1 MIKETKNFEPKEK
14 SICSRPSGLKCISF
28 HLKILYKPMST
39 FSNSLYFPFSLEQ
52 NFLQ

>member
-1 MIKETKNFEPKEK
+1 MIKGTKNFDPKEK
-14 SICSRPSGLKCISF
+14 SIWSRPSGLKYIIS

-52 NFLQ
+52 NFLK